1 MGNSSITAG
10 CSKRSDV
17 APSHAEEG
25 SNQRSNQVSDE
36 AAQTTFKWRID
47 NFSSLLDRGNGWTTS
62 RMFEISGLRW

>member
-1 MGNSSITAG
+1 
-10 CSKRSDV
+10 V

-36 AAQTTFKWRID
+36 AEQTTFKWRID